1 MLRLALNEDGSLPGE
16 SLSFLHGVIWFFIT
30 PVSIFLLVI
39 VLVIAQE
46 NVKKAKRHGVKEDL
60 ITRINE

>member
-1 MLRLALNEDGSLPGE
+1 VLRLALNEDGSLPGVP
-16 SLSFLHGVIWFFIT
+16 LSFLHGVIWFFIT

-46 NVKKAKRHGVKEDL
+46 NMKKSKKKRVKEDL

>member
-1 MLRLALNEDGSLPGE
+1 MPGE
-16 SLSFLHGVIWFFIT
+16 SLSFLHGVIWFFIA
-30 PVSIFLLVI
+30 PVGIFLVVI

-46 NVKKAKRHGVKEDL
+46 NIKRARSKRVKEDI